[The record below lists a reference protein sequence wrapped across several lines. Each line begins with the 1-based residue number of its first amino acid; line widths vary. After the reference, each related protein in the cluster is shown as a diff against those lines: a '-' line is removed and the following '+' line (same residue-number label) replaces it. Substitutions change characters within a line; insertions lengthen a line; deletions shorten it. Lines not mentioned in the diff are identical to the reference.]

1 MQVCRMA
8 EASTPPD
15 FRAALRFWAK
25 LGCISFGG
33 PSGQIAIMH
42 EELVARRGW
51 ISEMEF
57 LHGLNFCM
65 MLPGPEAQQLAT
77 YLGWRLHGVRGALAG
92 GILFVLPAVF
102 ILWALSLIYVLA
114 GTVPVVAAA
123 FYGLGPAVMAIIAR
137 ALLNLSKKT
146 LKRPIDWI
154 IALTAGLLMF
164 HFRGSYPIVVLGAG
178 VVGMIVNSRS
188 GKKSPQQIP
197 EPQGDLRLLPIL
209 RNGLIC
215 LLAWWI
221 PPLIALALLGRDST
235 VVTEGIFFSKAALV
249 TFGGAY
255 AVLPYVAQ
263 HAVVQYHWLSADDM
277 LHGFGLAETTPGPL
291 VIVLQFVAFLGAWH
305 HPGALPPLLAAT
317 LGSLLTTWVTF
328 APSFLYI
335 LVGAPFLERM
345 IRLEFL
351 QGALRAISA
360 AVVGVMADFA
370 IWFGGNLLF
379 PAHRF
384 TNPDFFVLVVG
395 LGALAMLLRFR
406 VSVPVLLGVC
416 AVLGILY
423 RTLLPQG

>member
-1 MQVCRMA
+1 MTSNSASPTFQV
-8 EASTPPD
+8 
-15 FRAALRFWAK
+15 ALRFWAK
-25 LGCISFGG
+25 LGWISFGG

-42 EELVARRGW
+42 EELVERRAW
-51 ISEMEF
+51 ISETEF
-57 LHGLNFCM
+57 VHGLNFCM

-92 GILFVLPAVF
+92 GILFFLPAVF
-102 ILWALSLIYVLA
+102 ILWAMSLIYVLA
-114 GTVPVVAAA
+114 GTVPTVAAA
-123 FYGLGPAVMAIIAR
+123 FYGLGPAVMAIIVR
-137 ALLNLSKKT
+137 ALIQLSRRT
-146 LKRPIDWI
+146 LVKPLDWI

-178 VVGMIVNSRS
+178 AIGMLLGS
-188 GKKSPQQIP
+188 GSAKKAPSEIP
-197 EPQGDLRLLPIL
+197 TPRGDFRLLPIL
-209 RNGLIC
+209 RNGVCC

-221 PPLIALALLGRDST
+221 PPLVAFALLGRNNT
-235 VVTEGIFFSKAALV
+235 IVAEGFFFSKASLV

-263 HAVVQYHWLSADDM
+263 HAVIQYHWLSADEM

-305 HPGALPPLLAAT
+305 HPGVLSPLAAAT

-335 LVGAPFLERM
+335 LVGAPFLERL

-360 AVVGVMADFA
+360 AVVGVMADFG
-370 IWFGGNLLF
+370 IWFGGNVLF
-379 PAHRF
+379 PARRYMQ
-384 TNPDFFVLVVG
+384 PDIFVLLVG
-395 LGALAMLLRFR
+395 LGALVVLLRFR
-406 VSVPVLLGVC
+406 VSVPALLGAC

-423 RTLLPQG
+423 RLLVPQS

>member
-1 MQVCRMA
+1 MA
-8 EASTPPD
+8 RDPAVPRFQD
-15 FRAALRFWAK
+15 ALRFWAK
-25 LGCISFGG
+25 LGWISFGG

-42 EELVARRGW
+42 EELVERRAW
-51 ISEMEF
+51 ISETEF
-57 LHGLNFCM
+57 VHGLNFCM

-92 GILFVLPAVF
+92 GILFFLPAVF

-114 GTVPVVAAA
+114 GSVPMVAAA
-123 FYGLGPAVMAIIAR
+123 FYGLGPAVMAIIIR
-137 ALLNLSKKT
+137 ALIQLSRRT
-146 LKRPIDWI
+146 LLKPLDWI

-164 HFRGSYPIVVLGAG
+164 HFRGSYPLVVLGAG
-178 VVGMIVNSRS
+178 VVGMFAQGRTGKNSVKEVPAPR
-188 GKKSPQQIP
+188 
-197 EPQGDLRLLPIL
+197 GDFRFLPIL
-209 RNGLIC
+209 RNGVCC

-221 PPLIALALLGRDST
+221 PPLIALALLGRNST
-235 VVTEGIFFSKAALV
+235 VVAEGFFFSKTALV

-305 HPGALPPLLAAT
+305 QPGMLSPLLAAT

-335 LVGAPFLERM
+335 LVGAPFLERL

-360 AVVGVMADFA
+360 AVVGVMADFG
-370 IWFGGNLLF
+370 IWFGGNVLF

-384 TNPDFFVLVVG
+384 TQPDFFVLAVG
-395 LGALAMLLRFR
+395 VGALAVLLRFR
-406 VSVPVLLGVC
+406 VSVPALLGGC
-416 AVLGILY
+416 ALLGMLY
-423 RTLLPQG
+423 RLLVPHA

>member
-1 MQVCRMA
+1 MA
-8 EASTPPD
+8 SASASPT
-15 FRAALRFWAK
+15 FQAALRFWTK
-25 LGCISFGG
+25 LGWISFGG

-42 EELVARRGW
+42 EELVERRAW
-51 ISEMEF
+51 ISETEF
-57 LHGLNFCM
+57 VHGLNFCM

-92 GILFVLPAVF
+92 GILFILPAVF

-114 GTVPVVAAA
+114 GSVPLVAAA
-123 FYGLGPAVMAIIAR
+123 FYGLGPAVMAIIIR
-137 ALLNLSKKT
+137 ALIQLSRRT
-146 LKRPIDWI
+146 LLKPLDWI

-164 HFRGSYPIVVLGAG
+164 YFRGSYPLVVLGAG
-178 VVGMIVNSRS
+178 AVGMIAHRRS
-188 GKKSPQQIP
+188 AKKAAPEIP
-197 EPQGDLRLLPIL
+197 APRGDFRLLPIL
-209 RNGLIC
+209 RNGVCC

-221 PPLIALALLGRDST
+221 PPLLALALLGRNST
-235 VVTEGIFFSKAALV
+235 VVAEGFFFSKTALV

-263 HAVVQYHWLSADDM
+263 HAVIQYHWLSADDM

-305 HPGALPPLLAAT
+305 QPGVLFPLLAAT

-335 LVGAPFLERM
+335 LVGAPFLERL

-360 AVVGVMADFA
+360 AVVGVMADFG
-370 IWFGGNLLF
+370 IWFGGNVLF

-384 TNPDFFVLVVG
+384 ARPDFFVLVVG
-395 LGALAMLLRFR
+395 LGALFVLLRFR
-406 VSVPVLLGVC
+406 VSVPALLGGC

-423 RTLLPQG
+423 RLLVPQG